1 MPEDHHHFMGLTLE
15 ESRLALE
22 AGNSPVGSIIVRD
35 GEVIGRGQN
44 RVNSHAD
51 PTCHGETDA
60 IRNACRALGSPDLT
74 GSTLYTAMEP
84 CPMCCW
90 SIVLANIET
99 LVLGARHAEKWG
111 EPTMETIPS
120 KSSWPW
126 GIEPSI
132 SSRAFGW
139 PNARPSGAV
148 GRGGWNPNRSHRAV
162 RENEEK
168 ES

>member
-60 IRNACRALGSPDLT
+60 IRNACRALGSPDLS

-84 CPMCCW
+84 CRCAAGQSSW
-90 SIVLANIET
+90 RISKRSFW
-99 LVLGARHAEKWG
+99 ARAMRKWG

-120 KSSWPW
+120 KSSWIW

-132 SSRAFGW
+132 SSRGFGW
-139 PNARPSGAV
+139 PNARLSDAV